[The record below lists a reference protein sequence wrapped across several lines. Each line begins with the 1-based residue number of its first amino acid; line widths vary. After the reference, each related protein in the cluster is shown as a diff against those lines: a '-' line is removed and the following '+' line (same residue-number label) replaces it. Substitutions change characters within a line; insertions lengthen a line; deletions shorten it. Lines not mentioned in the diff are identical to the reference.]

1 MVSTSKTAQPSKGNI
16 IMAAGTLRRL
26 IIGERLATKRAKHQ
40 RLPNYLALPVFASD
54 ALSSNAYATEEI
66 LLMLMLAGS
75 AGFHYTLPIGIV
87 IATVLV
93 IVVMSYRQTIFA
105 YPQGGGAYIVTRDN
119 LGLVPG
125 LIAAA
130 SLLIDYVLT
139 VAVSVSAGVLAIT
152 SAAHG
157 TQFEYLG
164 NPYPRIGLC
173 LACIGFI
180 TVANLRGAKESGALF
195 AGPTYLFIGSMFI
208 LIIVGLIK
216 YFTGSATPMQV
227 IQQVPSSEL
236 QALTPFLI
244 LRAFASGCAALTGI
258 EAVSDGIP
266 AFRPPE
272 AQNAAKTLVAMA
284 AILTTVFLGLTF
296 LASAFHAQPLI
307 EGVSHGHVTGVRESL
322 ISNLARHIFGKNP
335 FYYVIQAGTALILI
349 LAANTAYQDFP
360 RLSSFLARDRLAPRA
375 LGSLGDR
382 LVFQNG
388 ILLLGFFAAL
398 ITFVFKGEVNKLI
411 PLYALGVFLSFTLS
425 QASMV
430 KRWWTRRE
438 PGWQKGALCNA
449 LGAMATCTVLVVI
462 ILVKFTQGAWMVVGA
477 IAFLLFAFLKIHRH
491 YEDVKR
497 QLTLDG
503 YKPPRTLNHSVIVL
517 VPGLHRGIIPAL
529 LYAKSIAHNVRAV
542 FVEMEPGS
550 SERLREQWAVWGQG
564 IPLFVLK
571 SYYREL
577 REPLLN
583 YIDTLIREENLD
595 LVTVVLPE
603 FETTKW
609 WHKFLHNQTGLYL
622 KFALLFKPKVAVT
635 NIRYHLE
642 E

>member
-1 MVSTSKTAQPSKGNI
+1 
-16 IMAAGTLRRL
+16 MAIGALRRL

-75 AGFHYTLPIGIV
+75 AGLHYTLPIGFV
-87 IATVLV
+87 IATVLLL
-93 IVVMSYRQTIFA
+93 VVLSYRQTILA

-152 SAAHG
+152 SAAQG
-157 TQFEYLG
+157 TRFAYLG
-164 NPYPRIGLC
+164 DPYPRVGLC
-173 LACIGFI
+173 LVCIAFI

-208 LIIVGLIK
+208 LILVGLIK
-216 YFTGSATPMQV
+216 YFTGSATPMEL
-227 IQQVPSSEL
+227 IQQVPSEEL

-258 EAVSDGIP
+258 EAVSDGIL

-272 AQNAAKTLVAMA
+272 AQNAAKTLMVMA
-284 AILTTVFLGLTF
+284 AILTAIFIGLTF
-296 LASAFHAQPLI
+296 LAHVFHAQPLI
-307 EGVSHGHVTGVRESL
+307 AGVQEGHVTSVRESL

-360 RLSSFLARDRLAPRA
+360 RLSSFLARDGLAPRA

-398 ITFVFKGEVNKLI
+398 ITFIFQGEVNKLI

-425 QASMV
+425 QTSMV

-449 LGAMATCTVLVVI
+449 LGAIATCTVLVVI
-462 ILVKFTQGAWMVVGA
+462 VLVKFTHGAWMVVVA
-477 IAFLLFAFLKIHRH
+477 IPLLLFAFLKIHRH
-491 YEDVKR
+491 YEDVKQ
-497 QLTLDG
+497 QLSLDG
-503 YKPPRTLNHSVIVL
+503 YKPP
-517 VPGLHRGIIPAL
+517 
-529 LYAKSIAHNVRAV
+529 
-542 FVEMEPGS
+542 
-550 SERLREQWAVWGQG
+550 
-564 IPLFVLK
+564 
-571 SYYREL
+571 
-577 REPLLN
+577 
-583 YIDTLIREENLD
+583 
-595 LVTVVLPE
+595 
-603 FETTKW
+603 
-609 WHKFLHNQTGLYL
+609 
-622 KFALLFKPKVAVT
+622 
-635 NIRYHLE
+635 
-642 E
+642 